1 MKFLAQAALFAIVL
15 VVDASLA
22 LTLPLPGGRPL
33 LFAAFATAVA
43 LREGP
48 LPGGAWGFGGGL
60 VLGFLFAD
68 ARIGAR
74 ALGGL
79 LAGSVPVWFRRIVFV
94 HRWTGQAAVG
104 IVSGALYGITLLVVT
119 WLKGELAGG
128 IALLLPWLAL
138 DAVLTGLACPVLF
151 RLLAAV
157 ERRV

>member
-1 MKFLAQAALFAIVL
+1 LKFLAQAALFAILL
-15 VVDASLA
+15 VIDASLA

-33 LFAAFATAVA
+33 LFAAFATAVS

-79 LAGSVPVWFRRIVFV
+79 LAGSAPVWFRRIVFV
-94 HRWTGQAAVG
+94 HRWTGQLALG
-104 IVSGALYGITLLVVT
+104 IVSGALYGGTLLAVT

-128 IALLLPWLAL
+128 VAPLLPWLGL
-138 DAVLTGLACPVLF
+138 DAVLTGVACPVLV

-157 ERRV
+157 EQRV